1 MKHRRRVEVDLEATG
16 LLEGVHGPA
25 RTARKLLVRELLADG
40 FTVEDL
46 RDAVAKDRIALL
58 PIERLLRSDSRHVP
72 RYSVEQVA
80 ELAGVSLEDL
90 QTANAALGLPVA
102 GPGVSALEVDLA
114 LARQLAV
121 ALAAGLSLETIAEVD
136 RTIARG
142 VRKMVAASRTAV
154 IETTLR
160 PGMTEHLAAHAWK
173 AAAPLV
179 TNVTSRIALAFEAHL
194 LNLIEDDHIGAARI
208 GAGQTAEVRAV
219 SVAFVDLVGFTELGE
234 LLSPEALGGVARRLE
249 RMAAGLVSPPTI
261 LAKTIGDSLMLVSPD
276 PRDLLDTTLALVDQ
290 AGVFDGFP
298 SIRAGVAHGDAN
310 ERGGESYGQTVNLAS
325 RITGAAPPGALIAND
340 ALRRQTAEAFRWT
353 PFVAG
358 RLKGV

>member
-1 MKHRRRVEVDLEATG
+1 MKHRRRRGEVDLEAKG

-25 RTARKLLVRELLADG
+25 RTGRELLVRELLADG

-90 QTANAALGLPVA
+90 QAANTALGLPVA
-102 GPGVSALEVDLA
+102 TPGVSALSEVDLA

-121 ALAAGLSLETIAEVD
+121 ALAAGLSIETIAEVD

-160 PGMTEHLAAHAWK
+160 PGMTER
-173 AAAPLV
+173 LV
-179 TNVTSRIALAFEAHL
+179 
-194 LNLIEDDHIGAARI
+194 
-208 GAGQTAEVRAV
+208 
-219 SVAFVDLVGFTELGE
+219 
-234 LLSPEALGGVARRLE
+234 
-249 RMAAGLVSPPTI
+249 
-261 LAKTIGDSLMLVSPD
+261 
-276 PRDLLDTTLALVDQ
+276 
-290 AGVFDGFP
+290 
-298 SIRAGVAHGDAN
+298 
-310 ERGGESYGQTVNLAS
+310 
-325 RITGAAPPGALIAND
+325 
-340 ALRRQTAEAFRWT
+340 
-353 PFVAG
+353 
-358 RLKGV
+358 